1 MATYFPHLRELIEEG
16 STGLPGVAPRR
27 MFGCDAFFAYGNIYA
42 LIWKEGRIALRMPVS
57 EAFEELRAL
66 PGADSWSVGS
76 GKTMAGWVLV
86 PEDFHDEPELLGKW
100 VRRAYD
106 FAARIPPKQPKAPT
120 SRAKAAPKAAAKTP
134 SVKKAPNAAAEGK
147 PAPRAPART
156 KRSAAKAASGAKK
169 AARPAS
175 RANPGPSRVR

>member
-1 MATYFPHLRELIEEG
+1 MATWFPHLRELIEEG

-27 MFGCDAFFAYGNIYA
+27 MFGCDAFFAFGNIYA
-42 LIWKEGRIALRMPVS
+42 LIWREGRIALRMPAS

-100 VRRAYD
+100 IRRAYD
-106 FAARIPPKQPKAPT
+106 FAARIPPKQPK
-120 SRAKAAPKAAAKTP
+120 SRAKAAPKAAAKTL
-134 SVKKAPNAAAEGK
+134 SAKKAPKAAAAKE
-147 PAPRAPART
+147 PVPRAPART
-156 KRSAAKAASGAKK
+156 KRPEAKAASGAKK

-175 RANPGPSRVR
+175 RRNPGPGRVR